1 MRSRIVLAG
10 IFLAV
15 ALMHAGTWSA
25 HAAQFPGEGAGTAR
39 QEKRFAFEM
48 RSQPW
53 AKVFAWLSDQTGL
66 PFLSDGAPAG
76 EFTFQPAK
84 ANQTYTLTQIIDIL
98 NDALE
103 SSKHII
109 IRRDS
114 ALVLRA
120 ADEPIDPNLVPLLQ
134 PAELEGR
141 GRTELVRVALP
152 LKNLQAREVLAEVK
166 KLMGPFSSATATSP
180 NNLVL
185 LDTSGNLK
193 QVLKIVQDSPPGDS
207 TETLAHVCLFV
218 RATYAQK
225 IIEELL
231 TSRAQNKGGGRPA
244 PQLVRISTDRRTN
257 TVFVSGGPEHIAQAK
272 AVLTRIDVAAQGSPR
287 LALGPHLLKT
297 YNVAAGNARA
307 VAEALQRIFRGET
320 DVEITALSNNQILV
334 WADPEDQL
342 AVARHL
348 VELQPAPLATEVIV
362 LSSLPPARTAET
374 LRSMFGATRTG
385 GGGVPFIEADPA
397 RNALIVKANKEQLDD
412 IRSTLRSL
420 GEGAPAGSA
429 RTFSVERGDAA
440 SLAEAMERLLR
451 EMRPNPVRVIMP
463 DQKGG
468 PAMKGKD
475 KGGAPKKETSKAAG
489 EITMTVVANKLIV
502 ACEDPQALALAQELV
517 RMLTT
522 TGDADGKYEV
532 VKLRHANAADVAQV
546 LDKAFNDPGKAAIE
560 RVRIVADSAT
570 NALLIK
576 ASPLD
581 LLTVRRLLS
590 SALDAEEAD
599 AAAPPQIRIIGPLK
613 NAKAREVVNILR
625 DIFGARP
632 DDKSSAA
639 AKGGPRFSV
648 DERTNSIVVQCSPA
662 LQLEINALVT
672 RLDEKL

>member
-1 MRSRIVLAG
+1 MRSRFVLAG
-10 IFLAV
+10 IFLALAFGQSGTRV
-15 ALMHAGTWSA
+15 AS
-25 HAAQFPGEGAGTAR
+25 AAQIPGAGSEGVQ

-53 AKVFAWLSDQTGL
+53 TKVFDWLSDQTGL
-66 PFLSDGAPAG
+66 PFVSLRVPPGA
-76 EFTFQPAK
+76 FTARTLKQD
-84 ANQTYTLTQIIDIL
+84 QTYTLTQIIDMINEEL
-98 NDALE
+98 LSQNYLL
-103 SSKHII
+103 
-109 IRRDS
+109 IRRES
-114 ALVLRA
+114 AFTVRP
-120 ADEPIDPNLVPLLQ
+120 ADEPVDPIFVPLVEIENL
-134 PAELEGR
+134 ASR
-141 GRTELVRVALP
+141 GRTELARVVLP

-166 KLMGPFSSATATSP
+166 KHMGPFGTVTATSP

-185 LDTSGNLK
+185 LDTAGNLK
-193 QVLKIVQDSPPGDS
+193 QIVKLVQDSAPGDA
-207 TETLAHVCLFV
+207 TETLAHVCVFV

-225 IIEELL
+225 IIQELL
-231 TSRAQNKGGGRPA
+231 TSRRPAKGQPA
-244 PQLVRISTDRRTN
+244 PQFVRISTDQRTN
-257 TVFVSGGPEHIAQAK
+257 TVFVSGAAEHIAQAK
-272 AVLTRIDVAAQGSPR
+272 AVLAKIDVAAQGSPR

-297 YNVAAGNARA
+297 YSVAAGNARA

-348 VELQPAPLATEVIV
+348 IELQPAPLATEVIS
-362 LSSLPPARTAET
+362 LATLPPAKTAET
-374 LRSMFGATRTG
+374 LRSMFGATRSG
-385 GGGVPFIEADPA
+385 GGGVPFIEADHA
-397 RNALIVKANKEQLDD
+397 RNALIVKASKEQLDD

-440 SLAEAMERLLR
+440 SLAEALERLLKD
-451 EMRPNPVRVIMP
+451 MRPNPVRVIMP
-463 DQKGG
+463 EQKGG
-468 PAMKGKD
+468 PALKGKD

-517 RMLTT
+517 RMLTAAPG
-522 TGDADGKYEV
+522 GDAEGKYEV
-532 VKLRHANAADVAQV
+532 VKLRHAIAAEVAAV
-546 LDKAFNDPGKAAIE
+546 LDKAFNGPGKAAVE
-560 RVRIVADSAT
+560 RVRIVADPAT

-599 AAAPPQIRIIGPLK
+599 AGAPPQIRIIGPLK
-613 NAKAREVVNILR
+613 NAKAREVVTILR

-632 DDKSSAA
+632 DDKTSAA
-639 AKGGPRFSV
+639 VKGGPRFSV
-648 DERTNSIVVQCSPA
+648 DERTNSIVVQCSHA
-662 LQLEINALVT
+662 LQLEIDSLVT
-672 RLDEKL
+672 RLDEKQ